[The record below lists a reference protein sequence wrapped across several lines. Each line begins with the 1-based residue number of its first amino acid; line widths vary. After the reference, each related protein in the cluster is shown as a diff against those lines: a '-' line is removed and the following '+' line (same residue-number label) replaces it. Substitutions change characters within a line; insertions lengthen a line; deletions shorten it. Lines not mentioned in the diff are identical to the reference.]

1 MRRLQNIM
9 NQVRYY
15 FKKYGFVKTV
25 KKVVLKTYTKI
36 FRREQEAHLVSER
49 EKYQIWI
56 KNNEPD
62 EKQLEEQKNTKFKIE
77 PKFSLVVPMYNTP
90 VNFFEELVDCLINQ
104 TYSNWE
110 LCLADGSPKENE
122 EIKPIL
128 EKDERIKYKFLN
140 ENKGISGNTNEAL
153 KLATGDYIALLD
165 HDDLIPRF
173 CYKNNK

>member
-62 EKQLEEQKNTKFKIE
+62 EKQLEEQKNKTFLKRLKGLFK
-77 PKFSLVVPMYNTP
+77 
-90 VNFFEELVDCLINQ
+90 
-104 TYSNWE
+104 
-110 LCLADGSPKENE
+110 
-122 EIKPIL
+122 
-128 EKDERIKYKFLN
+128 
-140 ENKGISGNTNEAL
+140 
-153 KLATGDYIALLD
+153 
-165 HDDLIPRF
+165 
-173 CYKNNK
+173 

>member
-1 MRRLQNIM
+1 M

-62 EKQLEEQKNTKFKIE
+62 EKQLEEQKNTKFTHN
-77 PKFSLVVPMYNTP
+77 FST
-90 VNFFEELVDCLINQ
+90 FRQIF
-104 TYSNWE
+104 
-110 LCLADGSPKENE
+110 LAQH
-122 EIKPIL
+122 IHF
-128 EKDERIKYKFLN
+128 YVFLYQR
-140 ENKGISGNTNEAL
+140 KSAYFL
-153 KLATGDYIALLD
+153 Q
-165 HDDLIPRF
+165 
-173 CYKNNK
+173 

>member
-1 MRRLQNIM
+1 M

-62 EKQLEEQKNTKFKIE
+62 EKQLEEQKNTAVI
-77 PKFSLVVPMYNTP
+77 
-90 VNFFEELVDCLINQ
+90 
-104 TYSNWE
+104 
-110 LCLADGSPKENE
+110 E
-122 EIKPIL
+122 EIKTRKTYIKRPKLANITKIIFVKQWLAEQKLQKRIIIL
-128 EKDERIKYKFLN
+128 EYNDM
-140 ENKGISGNTNEAL
+140 
-153 KLATGDYIALLD
+153 
-165 HDDLIPRF
+165 
-173 CYKNNK
+173 